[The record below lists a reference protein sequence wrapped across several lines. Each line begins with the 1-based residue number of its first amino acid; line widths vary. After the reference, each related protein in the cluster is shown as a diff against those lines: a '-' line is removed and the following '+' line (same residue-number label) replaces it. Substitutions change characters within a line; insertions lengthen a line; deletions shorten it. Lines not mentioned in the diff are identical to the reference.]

1 MSDEGAPL
9 PSSPPREAAASSLDP
24 GAVAP
29 EAPEAAAPSGGPPE
43 DLPPPPPTAQ
53 RRAARWLL
61 VGALSL
67 GLLQIPLA
75 LTGRRVG
82 SARAAASQT
91 PAASRPLASASAV
104 ASASVSASAP
114 PPTTVALVDPD
125 AGPPPFRLASLE
137 SDPTVGGSLEAIT
150 VKVGKRTCGQA
161 LEAVGVSKGDVLK
174 LAAAL
179 AKVRKLDVCHPQ
191 DRLVVLWNKADHAL
205 RGFELEWTP
214 GDIVRAFDPA
224 LPVPVHEPLAGGL
237 DAGVD
242 AETGGPA
249 TTSPLAFKVEHVVL
263 PVSHRRHA
271 VALVVGA
278 DLAAS
283 IKEAGLD
290 PTLVDELDDAFATRS
305 DLPAPTKGS
314 ILRVVA
320 DATYVAGRFDRYD
333 ELVAF
338 DYGPRPGL
346 PSVRLYHT
354 RDPKLAVKSHGWFDG
369 KGHQPLRGK
378 WRMPVAFPR
387 ITSRFNPKRLHPI
400 LKVVTPHNG
409 CDFGAPPGTP
419 VYSIGAGIVSFRG
432 DAGPSGNLVS
442 VLHEGGI
449 ESGYAHLSR
458 FAPGIV
464 PGTHVE
470 ARTLIGYVGSTG
482 RSTGPHLHLSVK
494 KNGMFIDP
502 LTLKM
507 DATRVVPP
515 AERDAFGKRKAEA
528 DFALDAIPWP
538 KADAPAAPA
547 VPPPGPSG
555 SASAGEGEE
564 LDH

>member
-1 MSDEGAPL
+1 MTPGMTEGHAPDDQAPEPGAP
-9 PSSPPREAAASSLDP
+9 PVVAESIREEPPLDP
-24 GAVAP
+24 EVPEEIVGLAPPTPRARATRWFLIGAVA
-29 EAPEAAAPSGGPPE
+29 
-43 DLPPPPPTAQ
+43 
-53 RRAARWLL
+53 
-61 VGALSL
+61 L

-75 LTGRRVG
+75 LTGRRVP
-82 SARAAASQT
+82 SARAAASA
-91 PAASRPLASASAV
+91 PGSAPRTV
-104 ASASVSASAP
+104 APVPSVSASASVAASP
-114 PPTTVALVDPD
+114 SVMASIALVDPD
-125 AGPPPFRLASLE
+125 AGPPPFRLSSLDG
-137 SDPTVGGSLEAIT
+137 DPTLEAVT
-150 VKVGKRTCGQA
+150 AKVGKRTCGQA
-161 LEAVGVSKGDVLK
+161 LEAIGVSKPDVAR
-174 LAAAL
+174 LAAAI

-191 DRLVVLWNKADHAL
+191 DRLVVLWNKTDHVL

-214 GDIVRAFDPA
+214 GDIVRAYDPS
-224 LPVPVHEPLAGGL
+224 LPVPSAPSAG

-242 AETGGPA
+242 GGSVAPPG
-249 TTSPLAFKVEHVVL
+249 SLKVEHVLL

-278 DLAAS
+278 DLTAS

-290 PTLVDELDDAFATRS
+290 ASLVEELDDAFASRG
-305 DLPAPTKGS
+305 DLLPPAKGS

-354 RDPKLAVKSHGWFDG
+354 RDPKLAGKSHGWFDG
-369 KGHQPLRGK
+369 KGHQPVRGK
-378 WRMPVAFPR
+378 WRMPLAFPR
-387 ITSRFNPKRLHPI
+387 VTSRFNPKRMHPI

-409 CDFGAPPGTP
+409 CDFGAPAGTP
-419 VYSIGAGIVSFRG
+419 VYSIGPGMVITRG
-432 DAGPSGNLVS
+432 DAGPSGNLVTI
-442 VLHEGGI
+442 LHEGGY

-482 RSTGPHLHLSVK
+482 RSTGAHLHLSVK
-494 KNGMFIDP
+494 KNGIFVDP
-502 LTLKM
+502 LVLKM

-515 AERDAFGKRKAEA
+515 AERDAFAKRKAEA
-528 DFALDAIPWP
+528 DFALDSIGWP
-538 KADAPAAPA
+538 KIDASAAPS
-547 VPPPGPSG
+547 PSP
-555 SASAGEGEE
+555 SASAPAPEGEE